1 MALAA
6 CAAAAEPPVA
16 QLRPVTEKYGTVTLT
31 DNYRW
36 MEAADA
42 TELHAYMQASN
53 AVAEAAL
60 ARIPGRERLRRSI
73 AAMASPTVAVS
84 AVTPDGEQ
92 VFYLRRGPRD
102 DVAKLIRR
110 AAGGGVETVLV
121 DPEALPDA
129 RPRAEIGQIFPSQ
142 DGSHVAYTLAE
153 TGPDSSVLR
162 VLDVARNTTLPDRI
176 TGARYAAVTW
186 DPQGNAFY
194 YTRAEDQGQ
203 GAAAKAPVRLGVF
216 IHHLGTDPSQDKLVL
231 SSAHLP
237 FPFSGRNILP
247 RLIVPPS
254 SEFALAV
261 ISDGVTPD
269 LAIYTAPVAQLDQVP
284 APWQLVANQ
293 SDGVVEVAPSFS
305 IAFMLT
311 HNGAARL
318 RVVSEDMADPGFA
331 NARTVLPEG
340 AGVITGIAAAA
351 DALFV
356 ARREG
361 VGMHLLRLGY
371 NDSTPQ
377 DVALPFQGT
386 IQAAFGGVG
395 GLAADPRSS
404 GVIFGLEGWV
414 HPQTWMRY
422 DQRLHRVLDLALVP
436 AFPRDLTAY
445 ETIETT
451 AKATDGTA
459 IPLSII
465 RRKGTVLDHAR
476 PALVD
481 AYGSYGY
488 AFDPRFMPAAL
499 AWADEG
505 GVYAVAHVRGGG
517 EFGESWHQA
526 GQFARK
532 VNTASDMLACATALM
547 TAGYTDTAHLTAFGN
562 NAGALAA
569 ANAMLRSP
577 AAFRAVALQAP
588 LTNPLRAS
596 SYPDGD
602 TAVAEFGNA
611 RNPAQLL
618 ALYAI
623 DPYSQVQDGMEY
635 PAVLLTTALID
646 PEIPAWQSAKF
657 AARLLAASTSG
668 RPVLLDVP
676 ADLTTTA
683 SARDAARADELSFL
697 LWQVGAPGFQ
707 PGAVM
712 AGDKPKKK
720 RRR

>member
-1 MALAA
+1 
-6 CAAAAEPPVA
+6 
-16 QLRPVTEKYGTVTLT
+16 
-31 DNYRW
+31 
-36 MEAADA
+36 
-42 TELHAYMQASN
+42 
-53 AVAEAAL
+53 
-60 ARIPGRERLRRSI
+60 
-73 AAMASPTVAVS
+73 
-84 AVTPDGEQ
+84 
-92 VFYLRRGPRD
+92 
-102 DVAKLIRR
+102 
-110 AAGGGVETVLV
+110 VETVLV

-216 IHHLGTDPSQDKLVL
+216 MHHLGTDPSQDKLVL
-231 SSAHLP
+231 SGAHLP

-261 ISDGVTPD
+261 VSDGVTPD
-269 LAIYTAPVAQLDQVP
+269 LAIYTAPVALLDQVP

-318 RVVSEDMADPGFA
+318 RVLSEDMADPGFA

-422 DQRLHRVLDLALVP
+422 DQRVHRVLDLALVP
-436 AFPRDLTAY
+436 AFPRDLSAY
-445 ETIETT
+445 ETIETS

-465 RRKGTVLDHAR
+465 RRKATALDHAR
-476 PALVD
+476 PTLVD

-577 AAFRAVALQAP
+577 TAFRAVALQAP

-623 DPYSQVQDGMEY
+623 DPYSQIQDGAEY
-635 PAVLLTTALID
+635 PAVLLTTALTD
-646 PEIPAWQSAKF
+646 PEIPSWQSAKF

-683 SARDAARADELSFL
+683 AARDMARADELSFL
-697 LWQVGAPGFQ
+697 LWQVGASGFQ
-707 PGAVM
+707 PGVVV